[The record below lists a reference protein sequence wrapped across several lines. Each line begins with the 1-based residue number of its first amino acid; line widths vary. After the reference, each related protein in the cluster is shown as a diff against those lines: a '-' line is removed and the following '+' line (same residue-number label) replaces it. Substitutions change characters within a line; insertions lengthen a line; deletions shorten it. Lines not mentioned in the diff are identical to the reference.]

1 MLLGKN
7 KNDCNGSCR
16 RELMYTFVDE
26 YFDSFQAQMPGPS
39 GLFGNP
45 GAGGAVVRLRRRQ
58 FSRPARG
65 ACCGRRK
72 LARFGSS
79 GAHACRHRHRHR
91 PGRRWRAWAAR
102 GGPLRRANVRRAD
115 WRDRRTPRLGWRAGI
130 GCARVPG
137 TFDAIGHHGR
147 GGALSGPA
155 RFADPGPAISGDGIW
170 RHVGLQRRFG
180 ALKRTNPGFTG
191 RLGSS
196 KRRPA
201 TSHGRGRALPL
212 GRAARRAR

>member
-58 FSRPARG
+58 FRRPARG

-79 GAHACRHRHRHR
+79 GAHACRHRHRYR

-137 TFDAIGHHGR
+137 AFDAVGHHGR
-147 GGALSGPA
+147 GGTLSGPA

-180 ALKRTNPGFTG
+180 ALKRTNPGFI
-191 RLGSS
+191 
-196 KRRPA
+196 RPVI
-201 TSHGRGRALPL
+201 SHGRGRALPL